1 MYSNLETKQ
10 FQVEERV
17 QKILR
22 GLSFKSNESGLDKI
36 LMIVWMCN
44 YHNRN
49 SSNHGYTMYVSVLN
63 EN

>member
-36 LMIVWMCN
+36 HMIVWMCN

-49 SSNHGYTMYVSVLN
+49 SSNHG
-63 EN
+63 